1 MSLLLFFFLL
11 ALFLYNLP
19 PLLTGLFDLQQN
31 TTISSSKSILQQ
43 HIPFIA
49 YFVLKSL
56 LIISC
61 KHSKN
66 ASCNWVISAK
76 LLEMIISCFT
86 ADFDASSSNIQL
98 YRLRLIVL
106 TSTNCVT
113 SS

>member
-19 PLLTGLFDLQQN
+19 PLLTGSYA
-31 TTISSSKSILQQ
+31 ISSSKSILQQ

-86 ADFDASSSNIQL
+86 ADFDASSSNIQ
-98 YRLRLIVL
+98 
-106 TSTNCVT
+106 
-113 SS
+113 